1 MVARTLAH
9 YRVLE
14 KISEGGMGEVY
25 RAHDTKL
32 GRDVAIKVLSPA
44 LRQSDESGEFEIYL
58 RRFPG
63 AGDKR
68 QVSTGGGTTPVWS
81 RRGRELFFRNG
92 DQIIAVAVKAEKELV
107 LGRPTVLFERPF
119 TPTLFANFDVTAD
132 GQRFVDLDDSV
143 AEPPPTH
150 LVLVRN
156 FDEELKRLVPIEQ

>member
-1 MVARTLAH
+1 MKVSVSGGAPNL
-9 YRVLE
+9 L
-14 KISEGGMGEVY
+14 SETRGSVYGANWSGEQNELWG
-25 RAHDTKL
+25 AF
-32 GRDVAIKVLSPA
+32 SPNGNWIA
-44 LRQSDESGEFEIYL
+44 YQSDESGEFEIYL

-150 LVLVRN
+150 LVLVQN